1 MKKTRNRFNF
11 YNTHLI
17 HVNLVFSIN
26 STFFQLYD
34 IIINSKG
41 KKNMDKNKKLRI
53 ILWTILLLV
62 ILSLGILGL
71 VNSGDLDSILS
82 QF

>member
-1 MKKTRNRFNF
+1 
-11 YNTHLI
+11 
-17 HVNLVFSIN
+17 
-26 STFFQLYD
+26 
-34 IIINSKG
+34 
-41 KKNMDKNKKLRI
+41 MDKNKKLRI